1 MMTRKKFN
9 PLANESDALSIGELN
24 IENRLD
30 RISLFGSVDITR
42 DKEGLRIARELKSL
56 FERVVDVLQSEAL
69 PEHIQ
74 TDAVDVVA
82 NPFQHR
88 Q

>member
-1 MMTRKKFN
+1 MTTKYKFN
-9 PLANESDALSIGELN
+9 PLANESDVLSIGELN

-30 RISLFGSVDITR
+30 RVSVFGSVDITR
-42 DKEGLRIARELKSL
+42 DKDGLRIARELKSL
-56 FERVVDVLQSEAL
+56 FERVVDVLQSETL
-69 PEHIQ
+69 PDRIQ

-82 NPFQHR
+82 NPFQAR